1 VTTHPEGRPD
11 PALEPLLHDASLR
24 CRPLAADDL
33 PLLCS
38 WRHAGPGAFY
48 DLVPGDEERAAQ
60 ALSADSPHFVLID
73 ADQAVLGYFCV
84 GSAARVAGGRY
95 DESAVD
101 LGLVLRPDLA
111 GAGRGSVWTP
121 AVLDFVARR
130 FGRRV
135 RVTIA
140 AGNRPALRLAGRLG
154 FRVAGGFGGFRHGGQ
169 PHVIL
174 IADTAPP
181 GA

>member
-1 VTTHPEGRPD
+1 MPD
-11 PALEPLLHDASLR
+11 GSLC
-24 CRPLAADDL
+24 CRPLRADDL
-33 PLLCS
+33 PLLSS

-60 ALSADSPHFVLID
+60 ALSAESPHFVLLERGG
-73 ADQAVLGYFCV
+73 AVVGYFCV
-84 GSAARVAGGRY
+84 GPAARVAGGRY

-111 GAGRGSVWTP
+111 GAGRGTAWMP

-135 RVTIA
+135 RATIA
-140 AGNRPALRLAGRLG
+140 SSNRRALRLAERLG
-154 FRVAGGFGGFRHGGQ
+154 FRVTGGFGGFRHGGQ

-174 IADTAPP
+174 IADTLAA